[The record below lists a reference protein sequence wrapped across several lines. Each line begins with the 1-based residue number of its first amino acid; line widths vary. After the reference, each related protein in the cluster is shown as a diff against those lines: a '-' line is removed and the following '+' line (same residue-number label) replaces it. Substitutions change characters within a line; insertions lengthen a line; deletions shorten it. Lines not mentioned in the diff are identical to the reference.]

1 MREKDQVIA
10 AMQQRHKAELAKVKA
25 ALQKAANKPAPRS
38 RQPRRPHELTPGQ
51 ENKAPRGAR
60 ASILL

>member
-1 MREKDQVIA
+1 
-10 AMQQRHKAELAKVKA
+10 MQQRHKVELAKVKA